1 MSFTNRDD
9 WENDFVVGCRPVEAL
24 LRLPVRV
31 RGIQLGRPADVVLDL
46 DRRRA
51 IGLEV
56 VCGDGSRRY
65 LPLAAARV
73 REDEIV
79 VGSSLLLLTENDL
92 AFYRRRAR
100 MLRDLRGSV
109 VQRGGRSLGPLVDV
123 LLAEDGALAGLV
135 VDAGGRLEAVPFD
148 EAVSIAVRGKV
159 TAA

>member
-1 MSFTNRDD
+1 VSFSSRAD
-9 WENDFVVGCRPVEAL
+9 WENASVVGCRPVEAL

-31 RGIQLGRPADVVLDL
+31 RGIQLGRPFDVVLDL

-56 VCGDGSRRY
+56 ICGDGSRRY

-79 VGSSLLLLTENDL
+79 IGSSLLLLTENDL

-100 MLRDLRGSV
+100 MLRDLRGNV
-109 VQRGGRSLGPLVDV
+109 VERGGRALGSLVDV
-123 LLAEDGALAGLV
+123 LLAEDGAVAGLV
-135 VDAGGRLEAVPFD
+135 VDGGGRRHSVPFD
-148 EAVSIAVRGKV
+148 ETVSIAARGKV